1 MHAGDSRRSSPPRQP
16 NTRQRRPPD
25 LRTGA
30 PYGCP
35 ALRLLPYR
43 RGSGSHRPGRW
54 FTRVHPTLLE
64 PGGSW
69 ADHFDLLTGLPGRGD
84 TVVGNAVWFGHGTTV
99 MPGARIGHGAIIG
112 AGAVVTSD
120 VPDYGIVGGNP
131 ARLIRIR
138 YGADDVARL
147 LAVAWWD
154 WPVEHITGHVR
165 TIMSGSVDEL
175 EAAAPDAR
183 PR

>member
-1 MHAGDSRRSSPPRQP
+1 
-16 NTRQRRPPD
+16 
-25 LRTGA
+25 
-30 PYGCP
+30 
-35 ALRLLPYR
+35 
-43 RGSGSHRPGRW
+43 
-54 FTRVHPTLLE
+54 
-64 PGGSW
+64 
-69 ADHFDLLTGLPGRGD
+69 
-84 TVVGNAVWFGHGTTV
+84 